1 MRKIQLLSILFFC
14 LTIYFQLKK
23 MIHCKV
29 LSLVRYHYFLK
40 TIILFDEYLDT
51 DNGSFNTT
59 QVRVLLPIGNKAWNL
74 RFDLPL
80 ISANTNS
87 INKTAIGDV
96 GMGVSYIPYMKN
108 SNGIAL
114 RTRVYGNT
122 AKRPK
127 FWNRKMGYYACR
139 CLWEIYK

>member
-1 MRKIQLLSILFFC
+1 MNKIQLLSILFFFINIP
-14 LTIYFQLKK
+14 LSAQETIAPASPF
-23 MIHCKV
+23 
-29 LSLVRYHYFLK
+29 SEPRYHYFLK
-40 TIILFDEYLDT
+40 TIIFFDEYLDT

-59 QVRVLLPIGNKAWNL
+59 QIRILLPIGNKAWNL

-96 GMGVSYIPYMKN
+96 GIGISYIPFLQN

-114 RTRVYGNT
+114 RAQVYANT
-122 AKRPK
+122 AADPN
-127 FWNRKMGYYACR
+127 F
-139 CLWEIYK
+139 